1 MSSSLPLLNDEDC
14 SMTGFDSQAH
24 PSFSLSDIKTE
35 IKTDI
40 KTEVS
45 FLYIFSSTINLPF
58 TMVGCHMGVR
68 ISGAFSY

>member
-1 MSSSLPLLNDEDC
+1 MSSSIPLLNDDDC

-35 IKTDI
+35 IKTENN

-45 FLYIFSSTINLPF
+45 FIILFSSFIIIFMLFLLSRKIINKKN
-58 TMVGCHMGVR
+58 V
-68 ISGAFSY
+68 

>member
-1 MSSSLPLLNDEDC
+1 MSSSIPLLNDDDC

-35 IKTDI
+35 IKTENN

-45 FLYIFSSTINLPF
+45 FIVNLYLVLLYLFNL
-58 TMVGCHMGVR
+58 
-68 ISGAFSY
+68 ISVHK

>member
-1 MSSSLPLLNDEDC
+1 MSPSLPLLNDDDC

-35 IKTDI
+35 IKTEM

-45 FLYIFSSTINLPF
+45 FYFIYAYELLICLI
-58 TMVGCHMGVR
+58 
-68 ISGAFSY
+68 

>member
-1 MSSSLPLLNDEDC
+1 MSSSIPLLNDDDC

-35 IKTDI
+35 IKTENI

-45 FLYIFSSTINLPF
+45 FILIFIFYSYIYSI
-58 TMVGCHMGVR
+58 
-68 ISGAFSY
+68 